1 MNTIGILLGVY
12 TFFAIGIF
20 HPIVIKAEYYFTKAC
35 WPVFL
40 LLGLLCIGGSL
51 VTEDLTSGILGIT
64 AFCFLWSIKE
74 LYEQEDRVKRGLYP
88 MHPKRQGFE
97 KYKNV

>member
-1 MNTIGILLGVY
+1 MNTIGIVLGVF

-35 WPVFL
+35 WPGFG
-40 LLGLLCIGGSL
+40 LLGLLCIAGSL
-51 VTEDLTSGILGIT
+51 YMEDLLSGILGIS

-74 LYEQEDRVKRGLYP
+74 LYEQEDRVRRGLYP
-88 MHPKRQGFE
+88 MHPKRKAKE
-97 KYKNV
+97 KEL